1 MGRNTSKFN
10 RANTVLHEQQLKIDS
25 VMQQHNLFINQGGDP
40 SGKKFNKDEFVK
52 KYESQRIKWERL
64 KNSPPVN
71 YKLEEE
77 EKELEEATFKPI
89 INPRSKQLVRDLE
102 KIENRVKVLNEG
114 RDKKIREM
122 QEAAKTQYTFRPQIN
137 RLSTQLANKRE
148 VSTSPVGERTNKRY

>member
-25 VMQQHNLFINQGGDP
+25 VMQQHNLFINQGGDS

-89 INPRSKQLVRDLE
+89 INPRSK
-102 KIENRVKVLNEG
+102 
-114 RDKKIREM
+114 
-122 QEAAKTQYTFRPQIN
+122 
-137 RLSTQLANKRE
+137 
-148 VSTSPVGERTNKRY
+148 